1 MIKPLILV
9 VLFGLA
15 TCNPINLA
23 KINYANDLTKI
34 SEKFDQKAI
43 PTIAGLDANTLLQV
57 VDMFP
62 GDWTLNEIIIVAAQ
76 TVFGEILDMQP
87 VPEWFDGYRLKN
99 IILILQ
105 LILTLI

>member
-1 MIKPLILV
+1 
-9 VLFGLA
+9 
-15 TCNPINLA
+15 
-23 KINYANDLTKI
+23 
-34 SEKFDQKAI
+34 
-43 PTIAGLDANTLLQV
+43 
-57 VDMFP
+57 MFP